1 MLRFRN
7 LGSGSAGNATVV
19 EGGAGTQVRRLLVD
33 CGLGVRQ
40 LQARLGQAG
49 LAPAQIDAVFITH
62 EHSDHIGCARTLALR
77 QRIPVWMSHGTYSAI
92 GSPDFDGLLH
102 LAHDDQAIDM
112 GSFEALPFTVP
123 HDAREPLQLRCSDG
137 AAHLALLTDLGHASA
152 HVLQRLAG
160 CHALLLESNHDP
172 ELLEASRYPLFLKR
186 RVGGDYGHLANA
198 AAADILRAVQH
209 PGLQCV
215 VAAHLSAQNN
225 RPALVR
231 PLLADAL
238 GWGPERIGIAD
249 PVHGTDWHV
258 VGSSGSESGGSS
270 A

>member
-7 LGSGSAGNATVV
+7 LGSGSAGTATVV

-62 EHSDHIGCARTLALR
+62 EHSDHIGCVRTLALR
-77 QRIPVWMSHGTYSAI
+77 QRIPVWMSHGTYTAI
-92 GSPDFDGLLH
+92 GSPDFHGLLR
-102 LAHDDQAIDM
+102 LAHDGPAIDL
-112 GSFEALPFTVP
+112 GTFEALPFTVP

-152 HVLQRLAG
+152 HVLAHLAG
-160 CHALLLESNHDP
+160 AHALLLESNHDP
-172 ELLEASRYPLFLKR
+172 QLLAASRYPPFLKR
-186 RVGGDYGHLANA
+186 RVGGDYGHLSNA
-198 AAADILRAVQH
+198 AAAGILRAVQH

-225 RPALVR
+225 HPDLVR
-231 PLLADAL
+231 PLLAQAL
-238 GWGPERIGIAD
+238 GWAPERIGVASALQ
-249 PVHGTDWHV
+249 GSDWHA
-258 VGSSGSESGGSS
+258 VGP
-270 A
+270 

>member
-19 EGGAGTQVRRLLVD
+19 EGGAGAQVRRLLVD

-77 QRIPVWMSHGTYSAI
+77 QRIPVWMSHGTYTAI
-92 GSPDFDGLLH
+92 GSPDFDGLLR
-102 LAHDDQAIDM
+102 LAHDGQAIDL
-112 GSFEALPFTVP
+112 GTFEALPFTVP

-152 HVLQRLAG
+152 HVLAHLAG
-160 CHALLLESNHDP
+160 AHALLLESNHDP
-172 ELLEASRYPLFLKR
+172 QLLAASRYPPFLKR
-186 RVGGDYGHLANA
+186 RVGGDYGHLSNA
-198 AAADILRAVQH
+198 AAAGILRAVQH

-225 RPALVR
+225 HPDLVR
-231 PLLADAL
+231 PLLAQAL
-238 GWGPERIGIAD
+238 GWAPERIGVASALQ
-249 PVHGTDWHV
+249 GSDWHA
-258 VGSSGSESGGSS
+258 VGP
-270 A
+270 

>member
-62 EHSDHIGCARTLALR
+62 EHSDHIGCVRTLALR
-77 QRIPVWMSHGTYSAI
+77 QRIPVWMSHGTYTAI
-92 GSPDFDGLLH
+92 GSPDFDGLLR
-102 LAHDDQAIDM
+102 LAHDGQAIDL
-112 GSFEALPFTVP
+112 GTFEALPFTVP

-152 HVLQRLAG
+152 HVLAHLAG
-160 CHALLLESNHDP
+160 AHALLLESNHDP
-172 ELLEASRYPLFLKR
+172 QLLAASRYPPFLKR
-186 RVGGDYGHLANA
+186 RVGGDYGHLSNA
-198 AAADILRAVQH
+198 AAAGILRAVQH

-225 RPALVR
+225 HPDLVR
-231 PLLADAL
+231 PLLAQAL
-238 GWGPERIGIAD
+238 GWAPERIGVASALQ
-249 PVHGTDWHV
+249 GSDWHA
-258 VGSSGSESGGSS
+258 VGP
-270 A
+270 

>member
-62 EHSDHIGCARTLALR
+62 EHSDHIGCVRTLALR
-77 QRIPVWMSHGTYSAI
+77 QRIPVWMSHGTYTAI
-92 GSPDFDGLLH
+92 GSPDFDGLLR
-102 LAHDDQAIDM
+102 LAHDGQAIDL
-112 GSFEALPFTVP
+112 GTFEALPFTVP

-152 HVLQRLAG
+152 HVLAHLAG
-160 CHALLLESNHDP
+160 AHALLLESNHDP
-172 ELLEASRYPLFLKR
+172 QLLAASRYPPFLKR
-186 RVGGDYGHLANA
+186 RVGGDYGHLSNA
-198 AAADILRAVQH
+198 AAAGILRAVQH

-225 RPALVR
+225 HPDLVR
-231 PLLADAL
+231 PLLAQAL
-238 GWGPERIGIAD
+238 GWAPERIGVASALQ
-249 PVHGTDWHV
+249 GSDWHA
-258 VGSSGSESGGSS
+258 VGQ
-270 A
+270 